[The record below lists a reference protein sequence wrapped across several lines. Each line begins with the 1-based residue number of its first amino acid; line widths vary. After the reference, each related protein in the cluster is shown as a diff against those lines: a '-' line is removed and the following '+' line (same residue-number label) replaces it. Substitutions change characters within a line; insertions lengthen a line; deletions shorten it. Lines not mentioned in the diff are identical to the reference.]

1 MHTIMVVD
9 DNAKIRAILEEFFS
23 RSGFT
28 VVPASSGKE
37 AVDILRNGTV
47 PNLVILDI
55 KMSHGSGLDVMYEM
69 RRMGITPPAILL
81 TGTID
86 AGKYADMLGKL
97 GLSEEN
103 IYYKPIDLFVLL
115 DLVKKRLGLV

>member
-37 AVDILRNGTV
+37 AVDILRKGTV

-86 AGKYADMLGKL
+86 AGKYVDMLGKL

>member
-1 MHTIMVVD
+1 MVVD